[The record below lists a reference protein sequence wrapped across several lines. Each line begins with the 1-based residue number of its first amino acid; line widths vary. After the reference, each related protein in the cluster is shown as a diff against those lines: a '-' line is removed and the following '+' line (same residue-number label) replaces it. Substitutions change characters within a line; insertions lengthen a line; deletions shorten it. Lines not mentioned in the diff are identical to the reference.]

1 MNMRPSLI
9 GLENIDPFSSHKWVG
24 VGRSGREPNLDYQAH
39 RPTKLLAVVDRTDLT
54 VRKCRKDRARTHTH
68 VLKYVGAC
76 VYICTCVITR
86 ERELT
91 RWWYVCVWEREYEK
105 VSAYGLGLFSTC
117 KHLYHSY
124 LYSNVIYVYISKWE
138 RQRGTEDGRKNSRR
152 NKEEEM
158 ETD

>member
-24 VGRSGREPNLDYQAH
+24 VGRSGGEPNLDYQAH

-54 VRKCRKDRARTHTH
+54 VRKCRKDRAHTH
-68 VLKYVGAC
+68 VLMCGCVC
-76 VYICTCVITR
+76 VYMHVR
-86 ERELT
+86 HHERKRVDEMM
-91 RWWYVCVWEREYEK
+91 VCVWEREYEK
-105 VSAYGLGLFSTC
+105 VSVYSPTL

-124 LYSNVIYVYISKWE
+124 LYSKVIYVYISKWE

-152 NKEEEM
+152 NKEEDM